1 MESKTKT
8 NDVGVEMEAFA
19 VVRREMLKILKD
31 KPEGK
36 DDRLLS
42 TVLHVSDEW
51 IEDNKGNLSE
61 KLDSFKD
68 AKFHSTKY
76 ELALGYS
83 KDMPTFIFNLWVLDR
98 FEREMM
104 ATIKAKKTATMFI
117 GLLEELEKMSKM
129 RTMPMYLC

>member
-36 DDRLLS
+36 DDRRLS

-61 KLDSFKD
+61 MLDSFKD

-83 KDMPTFIFNLWVLDR
+83 KDMPTFIFNLWGLDQ
-98 FEREMM
+98 FEREMNDQIR
-104 ATIKAKKTATMFI
+104 ALRSAAKCI
-117 GLLEELEKMSKM
+117 SVLEELEKLSKV
-129 RTMPMYLC
+129 

>member
-36 DDRLLS
+36 DDRRLS

-61 KLDSFKD
+61 MLDSFKD

-83 KDMPTFIFNLWVLDR
+83 KDMPTFIFNLWVLDK
-98 FEREMM
+98 FEREMNDHM
-104 ATIKAKKTATMFI
+104 RAWRSAAKCI
-117 GLLEELEKMSKM
+117 SVLEELEKLSKV
-129 RTMPMYLC
+129 